1 MIVEGQIWMTA
12 LLVPEAMV
20 TSSNLPLATP
30 ISLYWTLP
38 RCTRSRLLAGARVP
52 GTLEGVSATSLTD
65 KRTRPPPVGN
75 VNTSSPTERTSH
87 SSVASFMSRALTYS
101 PKIRAAK
108 LRNLAL
114 KTPFNETKGKSVG
127 PLGTGE
133 NLDVRAGSG

>member
-1 MIVEGQIWMTA
+1 VIVEGQIWMTA

-65 KRTRPPPVGN
+65 KRNRPPPVGN
-75 VNTSSPTERTSH
+75 VNTPFTRR
-87 SSVASFMSRALTYS
+87 ASTTQLRCLLHVTC
-101 PKIRAAK
+101 PHPLAK
-108 LRNLAL
+108 NPR
-114 KTPFNETKGKSVG
+114 
-127 PLGTGE
+127 
-133 NLDVRAGSG
+133 R